1 MVMGTGV
8 HGQRAR
14 DAKVF
19 IKSNGNVLVS
29 YCGLQNL
36 KESDNFSGDPVLN
49 TSAVYLSLQG

>member
-1 MVMGTGV
+1 MVMGPGV

-36 KESDNFSGDPVLN
+36 KESDNFSGNPV
-49 TSAVYLSLQG
+49 